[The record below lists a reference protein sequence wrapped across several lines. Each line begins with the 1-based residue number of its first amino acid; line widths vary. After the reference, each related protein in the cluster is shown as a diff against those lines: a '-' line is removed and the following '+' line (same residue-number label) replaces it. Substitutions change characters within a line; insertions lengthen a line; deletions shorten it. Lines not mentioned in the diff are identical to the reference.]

1 MWAQHLIL
9 LFQKINFMQY
19 DNLIYEIE
27 NRINIISINRPEN
40 LNALNIQ
47 TFTEIDHAI
56 KSSVANSEVRLI
68 ILTGIGDKAFI
79 AGADIKEFVNFS
91 VEEANRLSESG
102 HKILFE
108 TIEKCPKPI
117 IAAIN
122 GYALGG
128 GLEVAMACHLRV
140 ASDKSKLGLPE
151 VSLGV
156 IPGYGGTQRL
166 PQLIGKGRALDMIIT
181 GKMISAD
188 EAFANGLIN
197 YKTSQDDL
205 MDFVKN
211 LSEKILLNSSNAI
224 KNAIKCVNASFENGI
239 NGFEVEI
246 NEFGKCF
253 ETKEFKEGTSAFLN
267 KRKPD
272 FN

>member
-1 MWAQHLIL
+1 
-9 LFQKINFMQY
+9 MQY

-27 NRINIISINRPEN
+27 NRINIISINRPEK

-56 KSSVANSEVRLI
+56 KSSVANSEIRLI
-68 ILTGIGDKAFI
+68 ILTGIGEKAFI

-91 VEEANRLSESG
+91 VEEANGLSESG
-102 HKILFE
+102 HKILSE

-181 GKMISAD
+181 GKMINAD
-188 EAFANGLIN
+188 EALANGLIN

-211 LSEKILLNSSNAI
+211 LSEKILSNSSNAI
-224 KNAIKCVNASFENGI
+224 KNAIKCVNTSFENGI

>member
-1 MWAQHLIL
+1 
-9 LFQKINFMQY
+9 MQY

-27 NRINIISINRPEN
+27 NRINIISINRPEK

-56 KSSVANSEVRLI
+56 KSSVANSEIRLI

-128 GLEVAMACHLRV
+128 GLELVL
-140 ASDKSKLGLPE
+140 ASHIRIASKSAKMGLPE
-151 VSLGV
+151 CTLGL
-156 IPGYGGTQRL
+156 IPGYSGTQKLTRI
-166 PQLIGKGRALDMIIT
+166 IGLNKAMEMILTAKI
-181 GKMISAD
+181 ISAE
-188 EAFANGLIN
+188 EALGMGILNSVVSQENLLSTCLDLANMLN
-197 YKTSQDDL
+197 KTSRES
-205 MDFVKN
+205 VT
-211 LSEKILLNSSNAI
+211 A
-224 KNAIKCVNASFENGI
+224 AIKCI
-239 NGFEVEI
+239 NMSYQTIGEKVETE
-246 NEFGKCF
+246 EFGKLF
-253 ETKEFKEGTSAFLN
+253 ETEGFKEGVAAFLE
-267 KRKPD
+267 KRKPI
-272 FN
+272 FK

>member
-1 MWAQHLIL
+1 
-9 LFQKINFMQY
+9 MQY
-19 DNLIYEIE
+19 DNLIYEID
-27 NRINIISINRPEN
+27 NRINIISINRPEK

-47 TFTEIDHAI
+47 TFNEIDHAI
-56 KSSVANSEVRLI
+56 KSSVANSEIRLI
-68 ILTGIGDKAFI
+68 ILTGIGKSFI

-91 VEEANRLSESG
+91 RDEANKLSKSG

-117 IAAIN
+117 IAAVN

-140 ASDKSKLGLPE
+140 ATNKSKLGLPE

-156 IPGYGGTQRL
+156 TPGYGGTQRL

-181 GKMISAD
+181 GKMINAD
-188 EAFANGLIN
+188 EALANGLIN

-211 LSEKILLNSSNAI
+211 LSEKILSNSSNAI
-224 KNAIKCVNASFENGI
+224 KSAIKCVNSSFENGI

-246 NEFGKCF
+246 NEFAKCF
-253 ETKEFKEGTSAFLN
+253 ETKEFIEGTSAFLN